1 MKFSLY
7 ENIIILLFFYPSATS
22 NIIII
27 VKPNINPKVDRFL
40 FSLID
45 SGSNSRA
52 ATVIIAPAAKAS
64 KNGKILFIV
73 KTNITPI
80 TAEIGSTRADAW
92 PNIKL
97 LNLEKPSFLNG
108 IETAAPSGKFCIPIP
123 IANIIAPIKVVP
135 ALPLDIPPNATPIA
149 IPSGIL

>member
-1 MKFSLY
+1 MLY
-7 ENIIILLFFYPSATS
+7 EILIVWEYNYFAIFYPSATS

-80 TAEIGSTRADAW
+80 TAEIGSTRADA
-92 PNIKL
+92 
-97 LNLEKPSFLNG
+97 
-108 IETAAPSGKFCIPIP
+108 
-123 IANIIAPIKVVP
+123 
-135 ALPLDIPPNATPIA
+135 
-149 IPSGIL
+149 